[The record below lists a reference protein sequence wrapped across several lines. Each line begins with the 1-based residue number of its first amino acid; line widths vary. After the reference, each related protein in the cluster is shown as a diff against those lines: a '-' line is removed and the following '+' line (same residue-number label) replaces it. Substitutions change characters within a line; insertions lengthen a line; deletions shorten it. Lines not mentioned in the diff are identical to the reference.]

1 MKSKKLILLYN
12 AIKSHLVLDSRYII
26 KLSKE
31 LTYKEIFIKI
41 NSIIYFN
48 KNNSVRNNKRKY
60 FK

>member
-31 LTYKEIFIKI
+31 LINKEIFIKI